1 MAEGLTSLEID
12 QLHRNC
18 SEIADLA
25 DGLKEI
31 LGTAFE
37 GDSKATVITVILN
50 HIISLA
56 EVYV

>member
-1 MAEGLTSLEID
+1 MAELTTLELE
-12 QLHRNC
+12 QLHHNC
-18 SEIADLA
+18 AEIADLA

-31 LGTAFE
+31 LGTAFK